1 MAHLAVLLEM
11 ASLASLVV
19 QFKIHGYT
27 ADCSGYRPV

>member
-11 ASLASLVV
+11 TLLVSLVI